1 MRCKTCNRVIV
12 TKDLSCPHCDY
23 GSNSVSSSS
32 YQDENLEKAER
43 PQTFSKYSKR
53 PSYEG
58 KRGLFAVTNLYK
70 QAFNFKGETDWLEYW
85 TQQLYLILVY
95 IVIAVLRFVH
105 LDPTSTLPSIG
116 VIILY
121 SLAAL
126 SIISVLPNISSTV
139 RRLQNAGYSGY
150 LYFLV
155 FIPIIGVIIVLFLT
169 LAPAE

>member
-1 MRCKTCNRVIV
+1 
-12 TKDLSCPHCDY
+12 
-23 GSNSVSSSS
+23 
-32 YQDENLEKAER
+32 
-43 PQTFSKYSKR
+43 
-53 PSYEG
+53 
-58 KRGLFAVTNLYK
+58 LYK

-95 IVIAVLRFVH
+95 IVIVVLRYVH

-155 FIPIIGVIIVLFLT
+155 FIPIIGVIILLFLT